1 MKKQYPPAPGRKK
14 LTLAQITRLDNLA
27 YRLSKLTEKTGR
39 EAEIIIKIIKGNPR
53 ILGRYIEETF
63 DPEECQSELI

>member
-1 MKKQYPPAPGRKK
+1 MKKEYHHPAPGRKK
-14 LTLAQITRLDNLA
+14 LTLAQIIRLDNLA

-53 ILGRYIEETF
+53 VIGHHIEETF
-63 DPEECQSELI
+63 DP